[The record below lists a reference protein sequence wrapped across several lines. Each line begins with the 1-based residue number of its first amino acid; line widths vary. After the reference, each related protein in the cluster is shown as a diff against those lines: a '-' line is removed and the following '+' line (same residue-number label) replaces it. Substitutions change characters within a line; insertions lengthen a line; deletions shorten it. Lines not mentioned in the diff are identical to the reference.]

1 MNKKGQ
7 TLVIF
12 VIILPIIIMLFAY
25 IFDSSMLYL
34 ENRNLTKLKE
44 EAVEYLNSGME
55 KEKITEF
62 IKANDK
68 KIKINIKDN
77 DIILKKEIGSVF
89 GRIIGKTTYK
99 IES

>member
-12 VIILPIIIMLFAY
+12 VIILPIIIMLFE
-25 IFDSSMLYL
+25 II
-34 ENRNLTKLKE
+34 NLDVIHNTQL
-44 EAVEYLNSGME
+44 
-55 KEKITEF
+55 TEF

-99 IES
+99 IESWEKGKYYEQ